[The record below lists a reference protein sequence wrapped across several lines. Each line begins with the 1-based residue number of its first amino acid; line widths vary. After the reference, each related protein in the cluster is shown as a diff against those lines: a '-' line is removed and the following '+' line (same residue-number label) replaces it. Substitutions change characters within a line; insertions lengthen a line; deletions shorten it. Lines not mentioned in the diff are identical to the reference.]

1 MKKLNHWIVV
11 AFGSVFATVAIAKLP
26 VPVLTDE
33 QKAKAEEAKVKA
45 ADAAKK
51 AAADE
56 ARYQDRVAERWFKEA
71 RAAGKTPAPS
81 QFVAVAPTPPVAAPS
96 SSESH
101 GQKQTAVPKSQN
113 TSAPAQRPPVT
124 AKKP

>member
-11 AFGSVFATVAIAKLP
+11 ALGSAFATVAIAKLP

-56 ARYQDRVAERWFKEA
+56 ARYQDRVAERFFKEQ
-71 RAAGKTPAPS
+71 RAAGKTPTPS
-81 QFVAVAPTPPVAAPS
+81 QWVPPAPAAPAAAS
-96 SSESH
+96 ATPAAA
-101 GQKQTAVPKSQN
+101 K
-113 TSAPAQRPPVT
+113 APAAPAAASPAKRP
-124 AKKP
+124 